1 MESAGMTNEQAIDI
15 LLHMSEHYEWIHGKC
30 VCIDEALMVA
40 TVLAI
45 QALHSQKQGKWLKN
59 WCDAGLIG
67 HLYEECSL
75 CGCSMIDTNTLWD
88 AKFCPRCGAQM
99 ISEG

>member
-1 MESAGMTNEQAIDI
+1 MESAGMTSEKAIHI
-15 LLHMSEHYEWIHGKC
+15 LMHLAEHVEEINGHIG
-30 VCIDEALMVA
+30 IDGALMDA
-40 TVLAI
+40 TLLAI
-45 QALHSQKQGKWLKN
+45 KALHSQQQGKWLKN
-59 WCDAGLIG
+59 WCDTGLIG

-88 AKFCPRCGAQM
+88 SKFCPSCGAQM